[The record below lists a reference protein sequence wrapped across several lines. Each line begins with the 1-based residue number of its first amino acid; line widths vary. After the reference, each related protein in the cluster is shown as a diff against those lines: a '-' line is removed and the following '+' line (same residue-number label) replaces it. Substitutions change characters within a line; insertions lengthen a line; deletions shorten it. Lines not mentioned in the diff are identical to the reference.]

1 MKPFKS
7 RFFGM
12 LKNTGEDGLAHQ
24 EGESRFFALPP
35 EEVADL
41 PAPTGWP
48 ARAVQVKATPLDA
61 KAGLTRLR
69 QLWGGDSIMSHLSG
83 ASVERM
89 LPYVSF
95 ASVPAERE
103 LIAQDESGDY
113 LVVLLQGSISVLRKQ
128 EWGEVLVLAT
138 VNPGEMLG
146 EMSLLDGGVRFSSCI
161 TRSEC
166 DIAILTAEGLDRMIL
181 GEPQIAASFIALL
194 ARKLSLRLRIVSA
207 RLGGRNT

>member
-1 MKPFKS
+1 
-7 RFFGM
+7 
-12 LKNTGEDGLAHQ
+12 
-24 EGESRFFALPP
+24 
-35 EEVADL
+35 
-41 PAPTGWP
+41 
-48 ARAVQVKATPLDA
+48 LDA